1 MPSKKYI
8 RFLLLLLLCQF
19 SLACQSPGVKP
30 GQKQFIDTQGASLHA
45 VQNDRLRAIMN
56 EFNALMFEQMYTELE
71 LDQQRRKKAKA
82 IAEAA
87 AALNRTVTE
96 LPGILSDLQL
106 TADEQ
111 DVFRGLAVDL
121 QRQASALEEH
131 ADRGDVEAL
140 RPMLYRMNTTCS
152 ACHSLFRGPR

>member
-1 MPSKKYI
+1 MSGRTYI
-8 RFLLLLLLCQF
+8 HFLSLFLLFQF
-19 SLACQSPGVKP
+19 CACQSPGVKTA
-30 GQKQFIDTQGASLHA
+30 QNQYIDTRGASLHA
-45 VQNDRLRAIMN
+45 VQNEQLRVIMN

-87 AALNRTVTE
+87 AALKRTVTE

-106 TADEQ
+106 TPDEQ
-111 DVFRGLAVDL
+111 AVFKGLAVEL
-121 QRQASALEEH
+121 QSEASELEEY
-131 ADRGDVEAL
+131 AARGEVEAL
-140 RPMLYRMNTTCS
+140 RPMLYRMNTTCN